1 MKKIRIIIIAAVLI
15 MAGIMGIF
23 IKANWIPGKYA
34 VKEGDFDRYKP
45 YILVQEVHY
54 TGSGWVQTGD
64 ESGFFSQEE
73 YADIDLVNGSVLPQ
87 MDIYDE
93 EYANIYLC
101 EIEYKGKTK
110 HAVFEDE
117 IDSYYIVDWHPVY
130 PVLRDTILPEW
141 LYPKG
146 FMTKKEAGRTS
157 EKTDGVEPSQK
168 ENDSINMKDLFRNVP
183 SSNIQELSFYVRKAR
198 MAAEDEAKKVC
209 ADIET
214 PVEKEVELKE
224 PYAQAYYTFLKE
236 ESDPVKENR
245 PLRFRLAYIDDDDT
259 PELLLMKDNSHPAG
273 VWVYTYKNG
282 RVVEVGEFGS
292 IGGMQ
297 YLEKRGMIFSG
308 FYNMGEGFS
317 QFYMLKDGTAEKI
330 CEFHD
335 IDVEAFTE
343 PVEPLYEIDNVP
355 VSETEYN
362 EKFNELWSDD
372 FISVGYNDGVVVE
385 DIKDLKRAL
394 AREIEDLEIETK
406 LTADLDAGQLEALE
420 AYSNFL
426 IVYRPGF
433 SKELSDRADTEWE
446 YTADYEDSEGPKF
459 TLLYLDGDEI
469 PELAVVYGLAH
480 AHGIY
485 LYTYTDGK
493 VKQVGESSYGQYG
506 GVGYMEKEGIIFSG
520 YDNHGNLYDSVYRM
534 DGTKTVL
541 LQESGERWVDEED
554 EEGQYVYEVNGKET
568 TLEEYLAANE
578 KWNASEEKIATYDRA
593 FCVPDGNIEGSVNRA
608 MISLLLGR
616 EEYLKEKVLFA
627 SGCTENEILRFEYDD
642 FDRDGS
648 YEAFVFL
655 GERIET
661 EQEEYYK
668 GQFWFVSGKQCVEL
682 EDENVYRYIDG
693 ITEGNG
699 PTYIYFV
706 SNEYSTHNLSKVW
719 TVKEGEAVESAISGI
734 GEVKCDRRNE
744 LEIWI
749 DAYDMVSDGKEGE
762 RYGHTCKPYFY
773 RYSWADDE
781 FVRYESREISKEW
794 LKHLCGFDLGTEI
807 EAEGYEILSILEQKN
822 GIVVVNYAMPSSEDG
837 FSGITYDNVFWD
849 CAAGDYWKKDER
861 GVTSWKDAGFGGT
874 Y

>member
-1 MKKIRIIIIAAVLI
+1 MGNTKKKVLSVF
-15 MAGIMGIF
+15 MIF
-23 IKANWIPGKYA
+23 I
-34 VKEGDFDRYKP
+34 FT
-45 YILVQEVHY
+45 ILVTFAGSLSSV
-54 TGSGWVQTGD
+54 TG
-64 ESGFFSQEE
+64 
-73 YADIDLVNGSVLPQ
+73 
-87 MDIYDE
+87 
-93 EYANIYLC
+93 
-101 EIEYKGKTK
+101 
-110 HAVFEDE
+110 
-117 IDSYYIVDWHPVY
+117 
-130 PVLRDTILPEW
+130 
-141 LYPKG
+141 
-146 FMTKKEAGRTS
+146 KEKTS
-157 EKTDGVEPSQK
+157 EKTDGEEPSQK
-168 ENDSINMKDLFRNVP
+168 ENDSINMKGLFRNVL

-198 MAAEDEAKKVC
+198 MATEDEAKKVC

-335 IDVEAFTE
+335 IDIEAFIE
-343 PVEPLYEIDNVP
+343 PVEPLYEIDGVP
-355 VSETEYN
+355 VSEAEYDA
-362 EKFNELWSDD
+362 KYNELWNDD

-394 AREIEDLEIETK
+394 AREIEDLEIKTK
-406 LTADLDAGQLEALE
+406 LAAGLDEKQLEALE

-485 LYTYTDGK
+485 LYTYTDGE
-493 VKQVGESSYGQYG
+493 VKQVGDSSYGQYG

-534 DGTKTVL
+534 NGTKTVL
-541 LQESGERWVDEED
+541 LQESSQCWVDEED
-554 EEGQYVYEVNGKET
+554 GEGQYVYEVNGKET

-578 KWNASEEKIATYDRA
+578 KWNVSEEKIAAYDKA

-608 MISLLLGR
+608 MISLLL
-616 EEYLKEKVLFA
+616 
-627 SGCTENEILRFEYDD
+627 D
-642 FDRDGS
+642 
-648 YEAFVFL
+648 
-655 GERIET
+655 
-661 EQEEYYK
+661 
-668 GQFWFVSGKQCVEL
+668 
-682 EDENVYRYIDG
+682 
-693 ITEGNG
+693 
-699 PTYIYFV
+699 
-706 SNEYSTHNLSKVW
+706 
-719 TVKEGEAVESAISGI
+719 
-734 GEVKCDRRNE
+734 
-744 LEIWI
+744 
-749 DAYDMVSDGKEGE
+749 
-762 RYGHTCKPYFY
+762 
-773 RYSWADDE
+773 
-781 FVRYESREISKEW
+781 
-794 LKHLCGFDLGTEI
+794 
-807 EAEGYEILSILEQKN
+807 
-822 GIVVVNYAMPSSEDG
+822 
-837 FSGITYDNVFWD
+837 
-849 CAAGDYWKKDER
+849 
-861 GVTSWKDAGFGGT
+861 
-874 Y
+874 

>member
-1 MKKIRIIIIAAVLI
+1 MGNTKKKVLSVF
-15 MAGIMGIF
+15 MIF
-23 IKANWIPGKYA
+23 I
-34 VKEGDFDRYKP
+34 FT
-45 YILVQEVHY
+45 ILVTFAGSPSSV
-54 TGSGWVQTGD
+54 TG
-64 ESGFFSQEE
+64 
-73 YADIDLVNGSVLPQ
+73 
-87 MDIYDE
+87 
-93 EYANIYLC
+93 
-101 EIEYKGKTK
+101 
-110 HAVFEDE
+110 
-117 IDSYYIVDWHPVY
+117 
-130 PVLRDTILPEW
+130 
-141 LYPKG
+141 
-146 FMTKKEAGRTS
+146 KEKTS

-282 RVVEVGEFGS
+282 RVVEAGEFGS

-394 AREIEDLEIETK
+394 AREIEDLEIKTK
-406 LTADLDAGQLEALE
+406 LAAGLDEKQLEALE

-493 VKQVGESSYGQYG
+493 VKQVGDSSYGQYG

-541 LQESGERWVDEED
+541 LQESSERWVDEED
-554 EEGQYVYEVNGKET
+554 GEGQYVYEVNGKET

-578 KWNASEEKIATYDRA
+578 KWNVSEEKIAAYDKA

-616 EEYLKEKVLFA
+616 
-627 SGCTENEILRFEYDD
+627 
-642 FDRDGS
+642 
-648 YEAFVFL
+648 
-655 GERIET
+655 
-661 EQEEYYK
+661 EEYYK

-693 ITEGNG
+693 ITEGSG

-706 SNEYSTHNLSKVW
+706 SNEYFTHNLSSVW

-837 FSGITYDNVFWD
+837 SSGITYDNVFWD

>member
-1 MKKIRIIIIAAVLI
+1 MGNTRKKVLLVF
-15 MAGIMGIF
+15 MIF
-23 IKANWIPGKYA
+23 I
-34 VKEGDFDRYKP
+34 FT
-45 YILVQEVHY
+45 ILVTFAGSLSSA
-54 TGSGWVQTGD
+54 TG
-64 ESGFFSQEE
+64 
-73 YADIDLVNGSVLPQ
+73 
-87 MDIYDE
+87 
-93 EYANIYLC
+93 
-101 EIEYKGKTK
+101 
-110 HAVFEDE
+110 
-117 IDSYYIVDWHPVY
+117 
-130 PVLRDTILPEW
+130 
-141 LYPKG
+141 
-146 FMTKKEAGRTS
+146 KEKTS
-157 EKTDGVEPSQK
+157 EKNDGEEPSQK
-168 ENDSINMKDLFRNVP
+168 ENDSINMKDLFRNVL

-198 MAAEDEAKKVC
+198 MVTEDEAKKVC
-209 ADIET
+209 ADIEI

-224 PYAQAYYTFLKE
+224 PYAQAYFTFLKE

-273 VWVYTYKNG
+273 IWVYTYKNG

-343 PVEPLYEIDNVP
+343 PVESLYEIDGVP
-355 VSETEYN
+355 VSEAEYDA
-362 EKFNELWSDD
+362 KYNELWNDD

-394 AREIEDLEIETK
+394 AREIEDLEIKTK
-406 LTADLDAGQLEALE
+406 LAAGLDEKQLEALE

-493 VKQVGESSYGQYG
+493 VKQVGDSSYGQYG

-541 LQESGERWVDEED
+541 LQESSQCWVDEED
-554 EEGQYVYEVNGKET
+554 GEGQYVYEVNGKET

-578 KWNASEEKIATYDRA
+578 KWNVSEEKIAAYDKA

-608 MISLLLGR
+608 MISLLL
-616 EEYLKEKVLFA
+616 
-627 SGCTENEILRFEYDD
+627 D
-642 FDRDGS
+642 
-648 YEAFVFL
+648 
-655 GERIET
+655 
-661 EQEEYYK
+661 QEEYYK

-693 ITEGNG
+693 ITEGSG

-706 SNEYSTHNLSKVW
+706 SNEYFTHNLSNVW

>member
-1 MKKIRIIIIAAVLI
+1 MKKIRIIIIVAVLI
-15 MAGIMGIF
+15 MAGILGIF

-64 ESGFFSQEE
+64 ESGFFPQEE

-110 HAVFEDE
+110 HAAFEDE

-157 EKTDGVEPSQK
+157 EKNDGEEPSQK
-168 ENDSINMKDLFRNVP
+168 ENDSINMKDLFRNVL

-198 MAAEDEAKKVC
+198 MVTEDEAKKVC
-209 ADIET
+209 ADIEI

-224 PYAQAYYTFLKE
+224 PYAQAYFTFLKE

-282 RVVEVGEFGS
+282 RVVEAGEFGS

-343 PVEPLYEIDNVP
+343 PVEPLYEIDGVS
-355 VSETEYN
+355 VSEEEYN
-362 EKFNELWSDD
+362 AKYNELWNDD
-372 FISVGYNDGVVVE
+372 FISIGYNDGVVVE

-394 AREIEDLEIETK
+394 AREIEDLEIKTK
-406 LTADLDAGQLEALE
+406 LAAGLDEKQLEALE

-493 VKQVGESSYGQYG
+493 VKQVGDSSYGQYG

-541 LQESGERWVDEED
+541 LQESSERWVDEED
-554 EEGQYVYEVNGKET
+554 GEGQYVYEVNGKET

-578 KWNASEEKIATYDRA
+578 KWNVSEEKIAAYDKA

-608 MISLLLGR
+608 MISLLLG
-616 EEYLKEKVLFA
+616 
-627 SGCTENEILRFEYDD
+627 
-642 FDRDGS
+642 
-648 YEAFVFL
+648 
-655 GERIET
+655 
-661 EQEEYYK
+661 QEEYYK

-693 ITEGNG
+693 ITEGSG

-706 SNEYSTHNLSKVW
+706 SNEYFTHNLSNVW

-749 DAYDMVSDGKEGE
+749 DAYDMVSDGKEG
-762 RYGHTCKPYFY
+762 
-773 RYSWADDE
+773 
-781 FVRYESREISKEW
+781 
-794 LKHLCGFDLGTEI
+794 GTI
-807 EAEGYEILSILEQKN
+807 R
-822 GIVVVNYAMPSSEDG
+822 
-837 FSGITYDNVFWD
+837 TYM
-849 CAAGDYWKKDER
+849 
-861 GVTSWKDAGFGGT
+861 
-874 Y
+874 

>member
-15 MAGIMGIF
+15 MAGILGIF

-64 ESGFFSQEE
+64 ESGFFPQEE

-110 HAVFEDE
+110 HAAFEDE

-146 FMTKKEAGRTS
+146 FMTKREAGRTS
-157 EKTDGVEPSQK
+157 EKTDGEEPSQK
-168 ENDSINMKDLFRNVP
+168 ENDSINMKGLFRNVP

-198 MAAEDEAKKVC
+198 MATEDEAKKVC

-355 VSETEYN
+355 VSEAEYDA
-362 EKFNELWSDD
+362 KYNELWNDD
-372 FISVGYNDGVVVE
+372 FISIGYNDGVVVE

-394 AREIEDLEIETK
+394 AREIEDLAIKTK
-406 LTADLDAGQLEALE
+406 LTAGLDAGQLEALE
-420 AYSNFL
+420 AYGNFL

-493 VKQVGESSYGQYG
+493 VKQVGDSSYGQYG

-541 LQESGERWVDEED
+541 LQES
-554 EEGQYVYEVNGKET
+554 
-568 TLEEYLAANE
+568 
-578 KWNASEEKIATYDRA
+578 S
-593 FCVPDGNIEGSVNRA
+593 
-608 MISLLLGR
+608 
-616 EEYLKEKVLFA
+616 
-627 SGCTENEILRFEYDD
+627 
-642 FDRDGS
+642 
-648 YEAFVFL
+648 
-655 GERIET
+655 
-661 EQEEYYK
+661 
-668 GQFWFVSGKQCVEL
+668 QC
-682 EDENVYRYIDG
+682 
-693 ITEGNG
+693 
-699 PTYIYFV
+699 
-706 SNEYSTHNLSKVW
+706 
-719 TVKEGEAVESAISGI
+719 
-734 GEVKCDRRNE
+734 
-744 LEIWI
+744 
-749 DAYDMVSDGKEGE
+749 
-762 RYGHTCKPYFY
+762 
-773 RYSWADDE
+773 
-781 FVRYESREISKEW
+781 
-794 LKHLCGFDLGTEI
+794 
-807 EAEGYEILSILEQKN
+807 
-822 GIVVVNYAMPSSEDG
+822 
-837 FSGITYDNVFWD
+837 
-849 CAAGDYWKKDER
+849 
-861 GVTSWKDAGFGGT
+861 
-874 Y
+874 